1 MKNILLDI
9 RYLDMQI
16 KTREKRICQLMVQAN
31 YNKLFG
37 NNETALKQARMVVM
51 HDRALEGLRKKL
63 HNLCK
68 EVRCLMKA

>member
-16 KTREKRICQLMVQAN
+16 KTREKRICQLVEQAG

-37 NNETALKQARMVVM
+37 NTKTALKQARLAVM
-51 HDRALEGLRKKL
+51 HDEALEGLRNKL
-63 HNLCK
+63 HNLCE
-68 EVRCLMKA
+68 EVRCLMKV